1 MTSNQMKTMRERITE
16 KKKSVRNSHAQ
27 ALRKLRSYRNKP
39 AYDLVLA
46 LIEGRI
52 VELKV
57 HEQNLE
63 SLLFTL
69 SMMEDVNAY
78 A

>member
-1 MTSNQMKTMRERITE
+1 MRERITE
-16 KKKSVRNSHAQ
+16 KKLSVRNSHAQ
-27 ALRKLRSYRNKP
+27 ALRKLRAYRGKP
-39 AYDLVLA
+39 AYGLVQA

-69 SMMEDVNAY
+69 SMMEDFNAY